1 MVGTSRGAGKVGD
14 RMPCWV
20 APAVAAEL
28 WGVSV
33 AQVMADVDAGRVGAC
48 TEQDV
53 LFVDVASAL
62 DGYPAAA
69 APARQSPRPACR
81 RSLAWTVAGAQTIVT
96 PAERDALLTFDDD
109 AAGPDA
115 ATAVERA
122 TKWEC
127 RDASHAGDGEH
138 HHDVPE
144 SVHDEG
150 EPAPL
155 PDGPETMVAPAPVAA
170 EEPPQWEAVRSRVSR
185 MRRPPLRVSEGVEE
199 LE

>member
-1 MVGTSRGAGKVGD
+1 MVGTSRGDGKVGD

-33 AQVMADVDAGRVGAC
+33 AQVMADVNAGRVGAC
-48 TEQDV
+48 TELDV

-69 APARQSPRPACR
+69 PSRQSPRPECR
-81 RSLAWTVAGAQTIVT
+81 RSLAWTVGGAQTVVT
-96 PAERDALLTFDDD
+96 PAERDALLTRDDD
-109 AAGPDA
+109 AASGA
-115 ATAVERA
+115 ATAVETA
-122 TKWEC
+122 TEWEC
-127 RDASHAGDGEH
+127 RDASHAGEGEH

-155 PDGPETMVAPAPVAA
+155 PDGPEEMVAPARVGA
-170 EEPPQWEAVRSRVSR
+170 EEPPQWESVRSRVSR
-185 MRRPPLRVSEGVEE
+185 TRRPPPRVSDAA
-199 LE
+199 

>member
-33 AQVMADVDAGRVGAC
+33 AQVMADVDAGRVAAR
-48 TEQDV
+48 TEREV
-53 LFVDVASAL
+53 LFVDVAPPLHA
-62 DGYPAAA
+62 YPAAG
-69 APARQSPRPACR
+69 PARLPPRAACR

-155 PDGPETMVAPAPVAA
+155 PDGPEEMVAPARVAA
-170 EEPPQWEAVRSRVSR
+170 EEPPQWESVRSRVSR
-185 MRRPPLRVSEGVEE
+185 TRKPPPRVSDAA
-199 LE
+199 